1 MNRVPFDFHTHSR
14 FSFDGEDKA
23 EDMINRAIALG
34 MTHYALTDH
43 IEVNQFYD
51 EEFSME
57 KSAAEA
63 ARLLPALKETLRD
76 RITLLYGVE
85 LGQPHHDPAL
95 AQKILAEH
103 PYDFVIGSCH
113 MLRGYEDFYFLDY
126 RKNPPE
132 KLLPLY
138 FEELLEMA
146 ETADFDVLGHL
157 TYPLRYIC
165 GDCGIAVDMKK
176 YESVIDEIFKALIRN
191 GKGIEI
197 NTSGLRQKI
206 GKTLPDLPYI
216 KRYRELG
223 GELLTIGSDAH
234 STADLGKNILDGIG
248 VAKQAGFE
256 KVAVFRGRTAE
267 LIPIES
273 NPA

>member
-1 MNRVPFDFHTHSR
+1 MKPIPFDFHTHSR
-14 FSFDGEDKA
+14 FSFDGESGA
-23 EDMINRAIALG
+23 EEMLREALALG

-51 EEFSME
+51 EEFHME

-63 ARLLPALKETLRD
+63 AKLLPALKERYKNRLVF
-76 RITLLYGVE
+76 LHGVE
-85 LGQPHHDPAL
+85 LGQPHRDPVL
-95 AQKILAEH
+95 ARRILAAA

-126 RKNPPE
+126 SESPPE

-138 FEELLEMA
+138 FEEVLEMA

-165 GDCGIAVDMKK
+165 GDCGIAADMKK
-176 YESVIDEIFKALIRN
+176 YESVIDEIFRALIRN

-206 GKTLPDLPYI
+206 GKTLPDLPYV
-216 KRYRELG
+216 KRYRALG
-223 GELLTIGSDAH
+223 GEILTIGSDAH
-234 STADLGKNILDGIG
+234 STADLGKNIADGIEI
-248 VAKQAGFE
+248 AKRAGFE

-267 LIPIES
+267 FLPI
-273 NPA
+273 